1 MRGSSSSGIWNKSF
15 QKETY
20 ILGQSLLFPE
30 KILLLYHN
38 LFKMGIVFRQSLK
51 NILTTYL
58 GFGFGAV
65 NTLFLFVYFLSKE
78 EYGLVS
84 YITST
89 ATILSPLIAFGVH
102 NTFIRYYFSYADSK
116 ELSKFNTMLFVLP
129 LLIIFPLGLIGVFT
143 YEHMVQWL
151 SGENEVVRDYVF
163 LIFITAIA
171 MGYFEIFYSWARV
184 QLKTVFGNFL
194 KEVFHRICITLL
206 LLGVYYKVFDF
217 HEFVW
222 GVFVAYA
229 LRTLLMLI
237 SSFSIK
243 LPTFSWG
250 LPKNKREIFY
260 YSLFI
265 VVSGSVANLLMDID
279 KFMINQYL
287 PISEIAIYNVAIFT
301 ATVIAI
307 PYRSMYQVVSP
318 LVAKFISTNQTVGLH
333 ELYKKSTINIYLVS
347 IIVFVLIIVN
357 ANQFYNLLPDKEYAL
372 GIKVLVFISL
382 VKLSDSLVGVNNAIL
397 FNSKYYRIVLY
408 LGILLIICTIV
419 LNMWLIPLYGIDGA
433 GLSTLCAFLI
443 YNALK
448 ISFVYR
454 KFHLSPFFKET
465 QRITIFGVVS
475 TLIFYFWDFS
485 ISPLS
490 NIVLKSIILLIF
502 SCFVLIRY
510 KLSEEAIILIKQIG
524 SMKNRKR

>member
-1 MRGSSSSGIWNKSF
+1 
-15 QKETY
+15 
-20 ILGQSLLFPE
+20 
-30 KILLLYHN
+30 
-38 LFKMGIVFRQSLK
+38 
-51 NILTTYL
+51 
-58 GFGFGAV
+58 
-65 NTLFLFVYFLSKE
+65 
-78 EYGLVS
+78 
-84 YITST
+84 
-89 ATILSPLIAFGVH
+89 
-102 NTFIRYYFSYADSK
+102 
-116 ELSKFNTMLFVLP
+116 
-129 LLIIFPLGLIGVFT
+129 
-143 YEHMVQWL
+143 
-151 SGENEVVRDYVF
+151 
-163 LIFITAIA
+163 
-171 MGYFEIFYSWARV
+171 
-184 QLKTVFGNFL
+184 
-194 KEVFHRICITLL
+194 
-206 LLGVYYKVFDF
+206 
-217 HEFVW
+217 
-222 GVFVAYA
+222 
-229 LRTLLMLI
+229 
-237 SSFSIK
+237 
-243 LPTFSWG
+243 
-250 LPKNKREIFY
+250 
-260 YSLFI
+260 
-265 VVSGSVANLLMDID
+265 MDID

-397 FNSKYYRIVLY
+397 FNSKYYRTVLY

-524 SMKNRKR
+524 CMKNRKR